1 MKVLSVGYLSSLS
14 ATPLLLCEQKGWFNE
29 LGFELKPRRQVGW
42 SSLAKNLF
50 DGELSASIMH
60 PSMLI
65 AKAAHLPGNTLNVKG
80 CLVIGFGGDGLVGKT
95 SRREQLA
102 LASIDEKIRFG
113 TFSPDF
119 PDLCAV
125 KSLHPIGYSGSF
137 IDQIEKVPIPVC
149 CGVELIESGFIDMY
163 YTYQPWIKIAETKGV
178 GYNIRIEENKTAC
191 HASRILVFDDQLIG
205 HDRAFL
211 EDFRGIIERASDWIY
226 NPNNADELY
235 EILKQ
240 EEWPL
245 TKEEIL
251 SLFKGR
257 ENSTNLQTGFQCGAL
272 TTRSIN
278 LSYEDI
284 RSFWN
289 WYNCSVDDRGF
300 ANNIPIPDWVYDLY
314 YIS

>member
-14 ATPLLLCEQKGWFNE
+14 ATPLLVCEQKGWLNE
-29 LGFELKPRRQVGW
+29 LGFELKPKRQVGW

-50 DGELSASIMH
+50 GGELSASIMH

-65 AKAAHLPGNTLNVKG
+65 AKAAHLPGNTLNVRG

-125 KSLHPIGYSGSF
+125 KSLHPNGYSGSF
-137 IDQIEKVPIPVC
+137 IHQIEKVPIPVC

-191 HASRILVFDDQLIG
+191 QPSRILVFDDQLIG
-205 HDRAFL
+205 HDRTFL
-211 EDFRGIIERASDWIY
+211 EDFRDIIERTSDWIY
-226 NPNNADELY
+226 NLNNADELY

-251 SLFKGR
+251 SLFIGR
-257 ENSTNLQTGFQCGAL
+257 ENSTNSQTGFQCGTL

-278 LSYEDI
+278 LSNEDI
-284 RSFWN
+284 GSFWN
-289 WYNCSVDDRGF
+289 WYTCSVDDRGF

-314 YIS
+314 SIP

>member
-14 ATPLLLCEQKGWFNE
+14 ATPLLVCEQKGWFNE
-29 LGFELKPRRQVGW
+29 LGFELKPRRQIGW

-50 DGELSASIMH
+50 GGELSASIMH

-65 AKAAHLPGNTLNVKG
+65 AKAAHSLGNTLSVRG
-80 CLVIGFGGDGLVGKT
+80 CLVVGFGGDGLVGKT
-95 SRREQLA
+95 SRREQLT

-119 PDLCAV
+119 PDFCAV

-137 IDQIEKVPIPVC
+137 IQQIEKVPVPAC

-163 YTYQPWIKIAETKGV
+163 YTYQPWIKIAEKKGV
-178 GYNIRIEENKTAC
+178 GYNISIEENKTAC

-205 HDRAFL
+205 RDRVFL
-211 EDFRGIIERASDWIY
+211 EDLRAIIEKASDWIC
-226 NPNNADELY
+226 NPSNADELY

-278 LSYEDI
+278 LSNEDI